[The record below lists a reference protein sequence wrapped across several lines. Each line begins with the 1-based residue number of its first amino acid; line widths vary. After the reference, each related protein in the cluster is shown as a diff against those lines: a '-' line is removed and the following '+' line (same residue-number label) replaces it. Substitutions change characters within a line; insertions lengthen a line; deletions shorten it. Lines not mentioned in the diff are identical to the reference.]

1 MASLDESAVDVLIV
15 GAGPT
20 GLVLA
25 AQLHALGV
33 GFRIVDRA
41 TDAVHESRALAIQA
55 RTLEVLTPVG
65 LSADLVAQGDPATV
79 LLMHFANRMAEVKL
93 FDEGFDETAYPYLL
107 FLSQAQTERILVDRL
122 AEVGISIERGV
133 EFRDLHQDVDSVT
146 STLGS
151 AAGEVQIRSKYVAGC
166 DGAHSAVR
174 SSSGIRFS
182 GTAFPQTFVIADL
195 EADQLETG
203 RVHAY
208 LSAEGM
214 MFFFPLGS
222 PATWRMLVMAPP
234 TLAAKAPTLVRV
246 QAIVNRYTSDRVVL
260 RDPVWLTNF
269 TVQSRRADSFRSGRV
284 FLAGDAAHIHSPA
297 GAQGMNTGIQDAVNL
312 GWKLA
317 LACRGV
323 GGEKLLD
330 SYQRERLPVA
340 RSVLRMTNRAF
351 RVATSRNR
359 FFRYVQP
366 RAAAAAAVP
375 FALRSARLRRVG
387 FRVIAQLSIRY
398 PKSPLS
404 VEGRP
409 RLGRR
414 ARAGDRLPDSAIVV
428 DGHATTLQRS
438 LTGGFQLLCC
448 GPADGWSAP
457 VELDEPWTELVQV
470 TRLSSD
476 RASAGPSKAGPSRA
490 GGVTGMWLDP
500 EHQALHRLGLGPDAT
515 AHFLVRPDGYI
526 GYRARGSDL
535 GGLGAYLRSLQGD
548 TPAGSNR

>member
-20 GLVLA
+20 GLALA
-25 AQLHALGV
+25 TQLHALGV

-65 LSADLVAQGDPATV
+65 LSADLVAQGDQATV
-79 LLMHFANRMAEVKL
+79 LLMHFASSTAQIKL

-107 FLSQAQTERILVDRL
+107 FLSQAKTERILVDRL

-133 EFRDLHQDVDSVT
+133 EFRDLHQVADFVT
-146 STLGS
+146 STLGT
-151 AAGEVQIRSKYVAGC
+151 AAGEVRIRSKYVVGC

-174 SSSGIRFS
+174 RSSGIRFS

-222 PATWRMLVMAPP
+222 PATWRMLVMASP
-234 TLAAKAPTLVRV
+234 TLVAEAPTLDRV
-246 QAIVNRYTSDRVVL
+246 QAIVNRYTSDHVVL

-269 TVQSRRADSFRSGRV
+269 TVQSRLADSFRSGRV

-312 GWKLA
+312 GWKLG

-359 FFRYVQP
+359 FFRYVRP
-366 RAAAAAAVP
+366 RAAAAAVP
-375 FALRSARLRRVG
+375 LALRSALLRKVG
-387 FRVIAQLSIRY
+387 FHVISQLSIGY

-409 RLGRR
+409 RLGRS

-428 DGHATTLQRS
+428 DGHATTIHRS
-438 LTGGFQLLCC
+438 LTGGFDLLCC
-448 GPADGWSAP
+448 GPTDGWSAP
-457 VELDEPWTELVQV
+457 VELDEPWTESVHV
-470 TRLSSD
+470 TRVSSD
-476 RASAGPSKAGPSRA
+476 RASAGPSRA
-490 GGVTGMWLDP
+490 GGVPGMWTDP
-500 EHQALHRLGLGPDAT
+500 DHQALHRLGLGPDAT

-526 GYRARGSDL
+526 GYRARGNDL
-535 GGLGAYLRSLQGD
+535 GGLRAYLRSLQCD